1 MKKLALLLTTL
12 LLALGMVYPG
22 GAGQAAAATAPA
34 YTEIATF
41 VEGNL
46 LISPVKSVLVNGS
59 AYVPV
64 KLAGQIPGFTVV
76 ADTTGVTLTGSKG
89 STKLNKDNSILYK
102 SSNYVA
108 FKTLLKLGAID
119 GKYASSAIA
128 LFVWSTEDGK
138 NKSNSMLYAISKLP
152 GTMGTA
158 LGKKV
163 YLYGHPGSHWVKSVQ
178 YVDDNNQNFVMQ
190 NEAGTEW
197 VLDLNDFV
205 DNTMYY
211 SENIDYLKYYYN
223 GQTVWTRNA
232 KISDSPFKNFEK
244 ATIANFRS
252 NPVNGNLEMIIRRAN
267 GQEIPVEIDPTAGDY
282 GDYVEDIL
290 YFKNPQTTFKISD
303 KMWSAI
309 REERAVSGMTITEL
323 LLSWGDPDKVYDG
336 YVVYGDQYVYFINDK
351 VFSIVNL

>member
-1 MKKLALLLTTL
+1 MKKIALLLTTL
-12 LLALGMVYPG
+12 LLTIGLIYPG
-22 GAGQAAAATAPA
+22 GTGRAAAAAAPA
-34 YTEIATF
+34 YTEISTF
-41 VEGNL
+41 VEGKL
-46 LISPVKSVLVNGS
+46 LITPVKSVLVNGS

-64 KLAGQIPGFTVV
+64 KLVGQIPGFTVA
-76 ADTTGVTLTGSKG
+76 ADTAGVTLTGSKG
-89 STKLNKDNSILYK
+89 SAKLNKDNSVLYK
-102 SSNYVA
+102 SANYVA

-119 GKYASSAIA
+119 GKYASSAIS
-128 LFVWSTEDGK
+128 LFIWSTEDGK

-152 GTMGTA
+152 GTMGIV

-178 YVDDNNQNFVMQ
+178 YVDDYNQNFVMQ

-205 DNTMYY
+205 DNTMYTME
-211 SENIDYLKYYYN
+211 SIDYLKYYYN
-223 GQTVWTRNA
+223 GLTVWTRNA
-232 KISDSPFKNFEK
+232 LIADSPFKNFEK

-252 NPVNGNLEMIIRRAN
+252 NPANGNLEMIIRRAN
-267 GQEIPVEIDPTAGDY
+267 GQEVPLEIEPRDDY
-282 GDYVEDIL
+282 SEYVEDIL
-290 YFKNPQTTFKISD
+290 FFKNPQTAFKISD

-323 LLSWGDPDKVYDG
+323 LLSWGDPDSVHEG

-351 VFSIVNL
+351 VYSIVNL

>member
-1 MKKLALLLTTL
+1 MKKLALWLTTL
-12 LLALGMVYPG
+12 LLLAGLVYPVG
-22 GAGQAAAATAPA
+22 TGQAAAAAAPE

-41 VEGNL
+41 IEGQL
-46 LISPVKSVLVNGS
+46 IISPAKSVLVNGS

-64 KLAGQIPGFTVV
+64 KLAGQIPGFTVA
-76 ADTTGVTLTGSKG
+76 ADAAGVTLTGSKG
-89 STKLNKDNSILYK
+89 SAKLNKDNSILYK
-102 SSNYVA
+102 SSNYVS

-119 GKYASSAIA
+119 GKYASSAIS

-178 YVDDNNQNFVMQ
+178 YVDDYNQNLVLQ

-223 GQTVWTRNA
+223 GLTVWVRN
-232 KISDSPFKNFEK
+232 SELSNSPFKNFEK
-244 ATIANFRS
+244 ATVANFRS

-267 GQEIPVEIDPTAGDY
+267 GQEVPVEIDPTTGDY

-290 YFKNPQTTFKISD
+290 YFKNPQTVFKISD
-303 KMWSAI
+303 KMWKSI

-323 LLSWGDPDKVYDG
+323 FLSWGEPDEVYDG
-336 YVVYGDQYVYFINDK
+336 YVVYGRQYVYFLNDK
-351 VFSIVNL
+351 VFSIVDL

>member
-12 LLALGMVYPG
+12 LLTIGLVYPG
-22 GAGQAAAATAPA
+22 GAGRAAAAAAPA

-59 AYVPV
+59 AFVPV
-64 KLAGQIPGFTVV
+64 KLAGQIPGFTVA
-76 ADTTGVTLTGSKG
+76 ADATGVTLTGSKG
-89 STKLNKDNSILYK
+89 STKLKKDNSILYK
-102 SSNYVA
+102 NTNYVA

-152 GTMGTA
+152 GTMGIV

-205 DNTMYY
+205 DNTMYTM
-211 SENIDYLKYYYN
+211 ENINYLKYYYN
-223 GQTVWTRNA
+223 GLTVWTRNA
-232 KISDSPFKNFEK
+232 MITDSPFKNFEK
-244 ATIANFRS
+244 ATIANFRP
-252 NPVNGNLEMIIRRAN
+252 NPANGNLEMIIRRAN
-267 GQEIPVEIDPTAGDY
+267 GQEVPLKIEPRDDPSE
-282 GDYVEDIL
+282 YVEEVL
-290 YFKNPQTTFKISD
+290 FFKNPQTNFKISD

-323 LLSWGDPDKVYDG
+323 LLSWGDPDEVYDG

>member
-12 LLALGMVYPG
+12 LLALGLVYPG
-22 GAGQAAAATAPA
+22 GAGQAAAAAAPD

-41 VEGNL
+41 VEGSL

-64 KLAGQIPGFTVV
+64 KLAGQIPGFTVA

-108 FKTLLKLGAID
+108 FKTLLKFGAID

-152 GTMGTA
+152 GTMGTV

-178 YVDDNNQNFVMQ
+178 YIDDYNQNLVLQ

-197 VLDLNDFV
+197 VLDLNEYV
-205 DNTMYY
+205 DNTMYTATH
-211 SENIDYLKYYYN
+211 LQLLQKVYN
-223 GQTVWTRNA
+223 GTTVWTRNPNMNN
-232 KISDSPFKNFEK
+232 SLFKNLEK
-244 ATIANFRS
+244 VTISNFRS
-252 NPVNGNLEMIIRRAN
+252 NPTNGNLEIIIRRAN
-267 GQEIPVEIDPTAGDY
+267 GQEIPIEIDSAES
-282 GDYVEDIL
+282 YVTYLDEIL
-290 YFKNPQTTFKISD
+290 CFQNPRTLFKISD

-309 REERAVSGMTITEL
+309 REERAVSGMTMTEL
-323 LLSWGDPDKVYDG
+323 LLCWGDPDSIKDNYL
-336 YVVYGDQYVYFINDK
+336 VYGNQYVYFHNNK
-351 VFSIVNL
+351 VFSIVSL

>member
-12 LLALGMVYPG
+12 LLALGLVYPG
-22 GAGQAAAATAPA
+22 GAGQAAAATAPV

-46 LISPVKSVLVNGS
+46 LISPAKSVLVNGS

-64 KLAGQIPGFTVV
+64 KLAGQIPGFNLA
-76 ADTTGVTLTGSKG
+76 ADATGVTLTGSKG

-102 SSNYVA
+102 STNYVA

-128 LFVWSTEDGK
+128 LFVWSTEDGM

-152 GTMGTA
+152 GTMGIV

-205 DNTMYY
+205 DNTMYTM
-211 SENIDYLKYYYN
+211 ENIDYLKYYYN
-223 GQTVWTRNA
+223 GLTVWTRNA
-232 KISDSPFKNFEK
+232 MITDSPFKNFEK
-244 ATIANFRS
+244 ATIANFRP
-252 NPVNGNLEMIIRRAN
+252 NPANGNLEMIIRRAN
-267 GQEIPVEIDPTAGDY
+267 GQEVPLKIEPRDDPSE
-282 GDYVEDIL
+282 YVEEVL
-290 YFKNPQTTFKISD
+290 FFKNPQTKFKISD

-323 LLSWGDPDKVYDG
+323 LLSWGDPDEVYDG
-336 YVVYGDQYVYFINDK
+336 YVVYGHQYVYFINDK

>member
-1 MKKLALLLTTL
+1 MKKLALWLTTL
-12 LLALGMVYPG
+12 LLVAGFVYP
-22 GAGQAAAATAPA
+22 AGTRQAAAAAPE

-41 VEGNL
+41 IEGQL
-46 LISPVKSVLVNGS
+46 VISPAKSVLVNGS

-64 KLAGQIPGFTVV
+64 KLAGQIPGFTVA
-76 ADTTGVTLTGSKG
+76 ADAAGVTLTGSKG
-89 STKLNKDNSILYK
+89 SAKLNKDNSILYK
-102 SSNYVA
+102 SSNYVS

-178 YVDDNNQNFVMQ
+178 YVDDYNQNLVLQ

-197 VLDLNDFV
+197 VLDLNEYV
-205 DNTMYY
+205 DNTMYTAAHL
-211 SENIDYLKYYYN
+211 ELLQKVYN
-223 GQTVWTRNA
+223 GTTVWTRNPN
-232 KISDSPFKNFEK
+232 INNSPFKNLEK
-244 ATIANFRS
+244 VTISNFRS
-252 NPVNGNLEMIIRRAN
+252 NPANGNLEVIIRRAN
-267 GQEIPVEIDPTAGDY
+267 GQEIPIEIDSAETYVDY
-282 GDYVEDIL
+282 LDKIL
-290 YFKNPQTTFKISD
+290 CFQNPRTLFKISD
-303 KMWSAI
+303 KMWSVI
-309 REERAVSGMTITEL
+309 RDEKATNGMTMTEL
-323 LLSWGDPDKVYDG
+323 LLSWGDPDSVNDNYL
-336 YVVYGDQYVYFINDK
+336 VYGNQYVYFVNNK